1 MLCVTKWAK
10 VMHKTYYITLK
21 KKVGTGEM
29 AQEKGTGN
37 SSRGP
42 EFKSQHPHGGPRDL
56 TPSSGVQMYMQT
68 KHP

>member
-1 MLCVTKWAK
+1 
-10 VMHKTYYITLK
+10 
-21 KKVGTGEM
+21 M